1 MIGLVQLV
9 ELHIPEGNST
19 LTAVVIGAV
28 LATVGG
34 LVATQ
39 LETILRRRERQRSA
53 ALMFGEI
60 LAVSD
65 LIIKMADDTRG
76 RGDPYGSITVRLLR
90 AARREADIYDRNRE
104 QLYDLHDASLRA
116 RIHTVMIRISLT
128 LDGIFD
134 SIGEIRDLEP
144 ALKAMAA
151 DDPLRPDEEARLEAL
166 KEQRKGG
173 FNFVVEIAEEI
184 GPINKALGPIAG
196 YNFSTHQT
204 VVRAAQAAAFASNA
218 TDSIEAGVQATA
230 EILTA

>member
-104 QLYDLHDASLRA
+104 ALYDLRNASLRVK
-116 RIHTVMIRISLT
+116 IHGLAIRVSMA
-128 LDGIFD
+128 LDGILEATP
-134 SIGEIRDLEP
+134 EIAAVELHAKSP
-144 ALKAMAA
+144 GLTKKAK
-151 DDPLRPDEEARLEAL
+151 DELAARLERMRATR
-166 KEQRKGG
+166 EGG
-173 FNFVVEIAEEI
+173 FDFALEMAEQTKAVVGE
-184 GPINKALGPIAG
+184 LGVLAKHSFEG
-196 YNFSTHQT
+196 
-204 VVRAAQAAAFASNA
+204 VRRIAQAV
-218 TDSIEAGVQATA
+218 EAEG
-230 EILTA
+230 

>member
-1 MIGLVQLV
+1 MIGLV
-9 ELHIPEGNST
+9 ELHLPETNET

-39 LETILRRRERQRSA
+39 METLLRRRERERSA

-60 LAVSD
+60 LAVTD

-76 RGDPYGSITVRLLR
+76 RGDPYGPITVRLLR

-104 QLYDLHDASLRA
+104 QLYDLHAASLRA
-116 RIHTVMIRISLT
+116 RIHTVMIRVSLT

-134 SIGEIRDLEP
+134 SIAEIRDVT
-144 ALKAMAA
+144 ATLKTMAA
-151 DDPLRPDEEARLEAL
+151 DDPLRADEEARLEAL
-166 KEQRKGG
+166 KQQRKGG
-173 FNFVVEIAEEI
+173 FDFVVEIAEEI

-196 YNFSTHQT
+196 YDFSAHQT
-204 VVRAAQAAAFASNA
+204 VVRAAQAAAFANNETSVA
-218 TDSIEAGVQATA
+218 AAGVQATA
-230 EILTA
+230 EILKA